1 MGEAL
6 KRLKDIKG
14 IQQWYRTW
22 WRNIVVI
29 HLKMN
34 VYKEH
39 VKTVSSIM
47 FTAGL
52 RMREIQVGKTVQLPL
67 TRK

>member
-47 FTAGL
+47 FTASL
-52 RMREIQVGKTVQLPL
+52 RVREIQVGKTVQLPL